1 MAGTLTVQNLQGP
14 SSGANA
20 NKIIVPSGQELY
32 AAGHVVQVVSTT
44 KTDVFT
50 TTSASFVD
58 IAGLSLA
65 ITPTSASSK
74 VLVQVNVSLGGVD
87 NYYAEFNLTRNGT
100 TIGAYTG
107 GGGTAGFMGQNSVSD
122 FAQYYL
128 DTPSNSFLDSPAST
142 SSLTY
147 QLQIASMNGAAPS
160 LYVNRTADQATTVRC
175 TGVSTLTLME
185 IAQ

>member
-107 GGGTAGFMGQNSVSD
+107 GGGTAGFMGQNSV
-122 FAQYYL
+122 
-128 DTPSNSFLDSPAST
+128 NSFLDSPAST

>member
-1 MAGTLTVQNLQGP
+1 MSTLYVDNLQPNLG
-14 SSGANA
+14 SR
-20 NKIIVPSGQELY
+20 VM
-32 AAGHVVQVVSTT
+32 AAGHVVQCVSTT

-65 ITPTSASSK
+65 ITPTLASSK
-74 VLVQVNVSLGGVD
+74 VLVQVNVSLGGLD

-107 GGGTAGFMGQNSVSD
+107 GGGTAGFMGQNSVND
-122 FAQYYL
+122 YARFYL

-147 QLQIASMNGAAPS
+147 QLQIASINQSSAS
-160 LYVNRTADQATTVRC
+160 LYINRTADQGNAVRC